1 MFENQLTDE
10 YNVYATTAANSKES
24 SWAAYCSPQDKVQG
38 KTIGSCLADE
48 YSKNW
53 LEDSDRHIKTKKV
66 ETVGQQ
72 YEEVKS
78 MTKKSHVQEFGDSTI
93 KKESISTFQGGE

>member
-1 MFENQLTDE
+1 MHKDKKYAEMLVYIEACESGSMFENKLTSE

-38 KTIGSCLADE
+38 KSIGSCLADE

-53 LEDSDRHIKTKKV
+53 LEDSDMHI
-66 ETVGQQ
+66 ETQTGESVGDQ
-72 YEEVKS
+72 YE
-78 MTKKSHVQEFGDSTI
+78 
-93 KKESISTFQGGE
+93 